1 MSSNGKTPFFAS
13 KRNVVITAVF
23 YTFLWGLAF
32 PLVKICMLEFNI
44 SAGDRPAKCLV
55 AGLRFAFSGILTL
68 ALYVIFGKNRLS
80 VTARELKR
88 SVLYGITATALQY
101 AFTYIG
107 LSVIDGSKGAVYDQM
122 GVFIIVLSSGLIFKS
137 DKLSAKKVI
146 GCIWGLS
153 GVLCTSV
160 SGDGFRFQPG
170 GDSFM
175 LLAGLCQTTAYFIAK
190 GCLKDMAAEKLVGFG
205 QLIGGVILCIAAYL
219 LGGRIESVNS
229 TAVLSL
235 IGLIIIS
242 SVAYTLSLK
251 PLLYFPASEIASFN
265 LLITVFGVV
274 LSAALLNENVW
285 RFNYAAALIL
295 CSAGIYLINSV
306 KGGRKYERNN
316 F

>member
-13 KRNVVITAVF
+13 KRNVVITAIF

-44 SAGDRPAKCLV
+44 SAGDQPAKCLV
-55 AGLRFAFSGILTL
+55 AGPRFAFSGVLTL

-137 DKLSAKKVI
+137 DKLSARKI
-146 GCIWGLS
+146 
-153 GVLCTSV
+153 
-160 SGDGFRFQPG
+160 
-170 GDSFM
+170 
-175 LLAGLCQTTAYFIAK
+175 
-190 GCLKDMAAEKLVGFG
+190 
-205 QLIGGVILCIAAYL
+205 IGGVILCIAAYL

-306 KGGRKYERNN
+306 KGGKKYERND